1 MKVGDLFV
9 GKKLIVGDPTLALTG
24 IGRPPANIRG
34 AAYIEAPMIVGD
46 DSKFPLPEATM
57 MIGRC
62 TNVDAAAAI
71 PGLFRIRN
79 LIPGTE
85 TPQDVVIGDPS
96 GPVGVTVFCGL
107 SFFTVQASKIS
118 LITIKKSDVAT
129 TKTEVEA
136 IKSDT
141 GVLVRAGAQTE
152 VGVDANL
159 ALAHNKAPVKSP
171 SSLATFLEFVT
182 KGGISLTKTKFVADS
197 KKSFDISH
205 PTKEGHRLRY
215 VCLEGPSAEVY
226 FRGKLKG
233 DNIIHLPDYWK
244 SLVDPDSITVQLT
257 PIGCRQSL
265 YYEEVEWCETIK
277 VVNADCGPVWCSY
290 TVFAERKDTPKNIP
304 EYKGLTPLDYPGDND
319 NYLVN
324 DGK

>member
-9 GKKLIVGDPTLALTG
+9 GKQLIVGDPTSALTG
-24 IGRPPANIRG
+24 IGRPPVNIRG

-85 TPQDVVIGDPS
+85 TPQDVIIGDPS
-96 GPVGVTVFCGL
+96 GPVGVTVYCGL
-107 SFFTVQASKIS
+107 SFFTVEAAAIN
-118 LITIKKSDVAT
+118 LITITKTQLSAIVDEIAALKSDVGAKVFAGA
-129 TKTEVEA
+129 KTE
-136 IKSDT
+136 
-141 GVLVRAGAQTE
+141 L
-152 VGVDANL
+152 GVDSNL
-159 ALAHNKAPVKSP
+159 SAAFNAAPLSG
-171 SSLATFLEFVT
+171 ATFASYIDYEVPGLT
-182 KGGISLTKTKFVADS
+182 SLIKTDKIAKS
-197 KKSFDISH
+197 KKSFDIPH
-205 PTKEGHRLRY
+205 PTKDNHRLRY

-233 DNIIHLPDYWK
+233 SNIIHLPDYWK
-244 SLVDPDSITVQLT
+244 GLVDPESITVQLT
-257 PIGCRQSL
+257 PIGCSQNL
-265 YYEEVEWCETIK
+265 FYEEVEWCETIK

-290 TVFAERKDTPKNIP
+290 TVFAERKDTSKNIP
-304 EYKGLTPLDYPGDND
+304 EYQGLTPADYPGDND